1 MTEIFDI
8 HPHIVSTD
16 TARYPVAPLL
26 GKRSDWSHGR
36 AIDLDTLIAAMDEAG
51 VAKAAIVHSSTT
63 YGFDNSYVADA
74 VAAHPGRFAGV
85 FSSDV
90 TADDAA
96 DKVAYWVGR
105 GLSGL
110 RIFSKG
116 STIARQW
123 LSLDDPGIFPALEK
137 ADSLGISVCI
147 NVHATED
154 ELPQVHAV
162 LNRYPTLR
170 LVLDHLGRV
179 KIKDGAPYDKA
190 RPLFEMA
197 KYPNF
202 YLKLTPRLLE
212 DVNAEGSMATADTIL
227 PRLVQ
232 EFGANRI
239 AFGSNFPSSPGTMT
253 ELVSAM
259 VEALQCLG
267 QADRQMILSGTAKAL
282 YPALARV

>member
-8 HPHIVSTD
+8 HPHIVSQD

-26 GKRSDWSHGR
+26 GKRSDWSHDH
-36 AIDLDTLIAAMDEAG
+36 AIDLDTLIAAMDAAG

-74 VAAHPGRFAGV
+74 VAANRHRFAGV

-90 TADDAA
+90 TAPNAA
-96 DKVAYWVGR
+96 EKIAYWVDR
-105 GLSGL
+105 GLDGL

-137 ADSLGISVCI
+137 ADELGISVCI
-147 NVHATED
+147 NVHATEE

-162 LNRYPTLR
+162 LTRYPTLR

-179 KIKDGAPYDKA
+179 KIKDGVPYAKA
-190 RPLFEMA
+190 TPLFDLA
-197 KYPNF
+197 KYPNLF
-202 YLKLTPRLLE
+202 LKLTPRLLE
-212 DVNAEGSMATADTIL
+212 DVNAEDSKATADTIL

-232 EFGANRI
+232 EFGAGRI
-239 AFGSNFPSSPGTMT
+239 AFGSNYPSSPGTYAD
-253 ELVSAM
+253 LVGSLVA
-259 VEALQCLG
+259 ALQCLG
-267 QADRQMILSGTAKAL
+267 DQDRQMVLSGTAKTL
-282 YPALARV
+282 YPALARG